1 MPLTFRLIARLD
13 IRNANLIK
21 TIRMEGVR
29 VVGDPGKL
37 AKSYDRAGIDEL
49 VYLDVVASLYGRNTA
64 IRLVDD
70 ATAFVFCPVSVAGG
84 IASIRGAN
92 DLFRAGADKVAA
104 NTGFHHNPKLI
115 TEFARKFGSQAV
127 VLQLDAKRKNGGWEA
142 YCDGGRQPTGRDA
155 LAWAAEAVERGC
167 GEILVTSIDREGM
180 SAGFDLDLTGELS
193 CLPVPVVT
201 SGGFGAPRHAVEAYE
216 AGASGIAI
224 AGALHYNKVRLDEIR
239 AELKN
244 AGINVRCAPSLPEPA
259 ASSVAI

>member
-1 MPLTFRLIARLD
+1 MLTFRLIARLD
-13 IRNANLIK
+13 VRNEHLIK
-21 TIRMEGVR
+21 TIRLEGVR
-29 VVGDPGKL
+29 KVGDPADYARK
-37 AKSYDRAGIDEL
+37 YDAQGIDEIL
-49 VYLDVVASLYGRNTA
+49 YLDVVASLYGRNSLGALVRKTA
-64 IRLVDD
+64 DEC
-70 ATAFVFCPVSVAGG
+70 FVPVTCGGG
-84 IASIRGAN
+84 INNADMARRLLAH
-92 DLFRAGADKVAA
+92 GADKVAL
-104 NTGFHHNPKLI
+104 NTAATLRPDLI
-115 TEFARKFGSQAV
+115 RTLSRKFGSQAI

-167 GEILVTSIDREGM
+167 GEILVTSIDREGV
-180 SAGFDLDLTGELS
+180 SAGFDLDLTRELS
-193 CLPVPVVT
+193 YLPVPVVT

-259 ASSVAI
+259 ASLLAI